1 MTAANNGSAD
11 ATTARQTGMSKE
23 KKKEH
28 VEHKRESE
36 REIPDV
42 SDMRAIKLISQHV
55 YTKELPLYTI

>member
-1 MTAANNGSAD
+1 MHPLLDKLACQRD
-11 ATTARQTGMSKE
+11 KKKK

-28 VEHKRESE
+28 KEHKGERE

-55 YTKELPLYTI
+55 YTQRTAAVYYPIVW